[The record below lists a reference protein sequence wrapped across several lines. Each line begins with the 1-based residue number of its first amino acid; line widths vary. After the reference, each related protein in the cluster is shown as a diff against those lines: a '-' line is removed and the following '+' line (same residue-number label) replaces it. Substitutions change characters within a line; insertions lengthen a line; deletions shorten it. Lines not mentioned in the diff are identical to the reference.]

1 MVDGPF
7 SSGDDASAT
16 SQAQHSNAN
25 DAPTDVN
32 NNAIFG
38 RSQGLSVDV
47 LGKNFVNGANRL
59 SVMADHGAGRLV
71 AGHSPHD
78 PSE

>member
-1 MVDGPF
+1 MVEGPF

-32 NNAIFG
+32 NNAMFG
-38 RSQGLSVDV
+38 RSQGLTTDIA
-47 LGKNFVNGANRL
+47 GKLFVQSTNRL
-59 SVMADHGAGRLV
+59 ALMSDHGAGRLV
-71 AGHSPHD
+71 AGHSAHD